1 MLVGESALH
10 MAIVNENQHMVHIL
24 CKNGADIHERAY
36 GAFFCPE
43 DQRKSRKDRAG
54 KETIVLTDETNY
66 ERYIR
71 KQSFSVDYYFFIKC
85 NCVCLK
91 VLVINNS

>member
-1 MLVGESALH
+1 
-10 MAIVNENQHMVHIL
+10 MVHIL

-71 KQSFSVDYYFFIKC
+71 KQSFSVDYYFLLSVTVFF
-85 NCVCLK
+85 LK
-91 VLVINNS
+91 F